1 MSEVTHEQVN
11 LMLKLYEMRREARL
25 REAREW
31 FTRNFNVNS
40 VEEVMQKF
48 PIGSTENTNMRM
60 VISYWDMCAGIVN
73 RGLIN
78 DELYFESNGEAWVVW
93 ERIRP
98 IIPGWRAA
106 FSNPTLFH
114 HLEELC
120 GRLEAWREKIQPGS
134 TAKMRQ
140 MMQMMQQQMAQARSQ
155 SATR

>member
-11 LMLKLYEMRREARL
+11 LMLKLYEMRRETRL

-31 FTRNFNVNS
+31 FTRHFHANS

-78 DELYFESNGEAWVVW
+78 DEFYFESNGEAWLVW

-98 IIPGWRAA
+98 IIAGWRAT
-106 FSNPTLFH
+106 FSNPRLFH

-120 GRLEAWREKIQPGS
+120 GRLDAWREKLQPGS
-134 TAKMRQ
+134 TEKMRQ
-140 MMQMMQQQMAQARSQ
+140 MMKMMEQQMAQARSQ
-155 SATR
+155 SAAR

>member
-31 FTRNFNVNS
+31 FTRNFHVNS
-40 VEEVMQKF
+40 LEEVMQKF

-93 ERIRP
+93 DRIRP
-98 IIPGWRAA
+98 IIAGWRAA
-106 FSNPTLFH
+106 FFNPTLFH

-134 TAKMRQ
+134 TVKMRQ
-140 MMQMMQQQMAQARSQ
+140 MMQMMQQQMAKAR
-155 SATR
+155 A